1 MNKKNGLVNLL
12 MLCIFIVLILTAIF
26 FFTKIPDKNKE
37 NTNTTVVLKEVTYD
51 SEVTAL
57 SFNSED
63 ALINLFIEGY
73 NNSEGAKVAQLM
85 NFPAMYIYSGC
96 ENKSDFD
103 KEYEETLGNDI
114 PADEL
119 ILMQYSLKQQETA
132 LISGINGNKVQL
144 TLVEN
149 SNFQDTSKYLSKMT
163 AKIRTVS
170 EADGIDEVDT
180 LEFILLK
187 RDGHYSI
194 IEYNLIESEPAN
206 K

>member
-194 IEYNLIESEPAN
+194 IEYNLIESESAN